1 MESKGTESKFME
13 SKNIA
18 IAGEITP
25 SKTII
30 PVMERLREL
39 EKDDN
44 LSFKLNKIIGLYHG
58 ESSKAFLEPYCDE
71 VYSIGEGRRGKK
83 NSTGKLAL
91 LISKDILKS
100 YNALKGK
107 DIDLLITAG
116 NAGDVRKAIVA
127 ANILRIPV
135 LHIEQDIYNPIEVIS
150 QANLVTVPSED
161 YKKYLEKN
169 YQLKNVVNINGYP
182 MAKYVDNQ
190 IKEGSL
196 IDKDEIY
203 GEYGMKEFVLL
214 VLGGDLREE
223 DIEPL
228 IRAVEELNLK
238 ALIAPY
244 RFDRNMV
251 QELVLSPNIKILPQY
266 VDLLSFM
273 NAASHL
279 IYAAGMGMT
288 IEAGVFNIPSLKIEG
303 FHKTHGS
310 VDLAK
315 ELNIPIVK
323 IDEIPKAFENL
334 PDQKESDLVKNSEI
348 AIEKLVDLIND
359 FDEKTLKRSGFKSTK
374 EIWNSRKEFR

>member
-1 MESKGTESKFME
+1 MK

-30 PVMERLREL
+30 PIIERLRQL
-39 EKDDN
+39 EKEDKLN
-44 LSFKLNKIIGLYHG
+44 FKINKIIGLYHG
-58 ESSKAFLEPYCDE
+58 ESSKAFLEPYSDE
-71 VYSIGEGRRGKK
+71 LFSIGEGRRGKK
-83 NSTGKLAL
+83 NSKGKLAY

-100 YNALKGK
+100 FNALKGK
-107 DIDLLITAG
+107 NIDLLITAG

-127 ANILRIPV
+127 ANLLNISV

-150 QANLVTVPSED
+150 QANLVTVPSEE
-161 YKKYLEKN
+161 YKEYLESN
-169 YQLKNVVNINGYP
+169 YQLNNVVNINGYP
-182 MAKYVDNQ
+182 MAKYVDSY
-190 IKEGSL
+190 IKGDNL

-203 GEYGMKEFVLL
+203 GEYGMKEFVLV
-214 VLGGDLREE
+214 VLGGDLKDE

-228 IRAVEELNLK
+228 IRSIEELNLK
-238 ALIAPY
+238 ALVAPY

-251 QELVLSPNIKILPQY
+251 KSLVLSPNIKVLPQY

-315 ELNIPIVK
+315 ALDIPIVS

-334 PDQKESDLVKNSEI
+334 HEHNESSLVKDSEVS
-348 AIEKLVDLIND
+348 IEKLVDLINN
-359 FDEKTLKRSGFKSTK
+359 FDKKELNRSGFKSTK
-374 EIWNSRKEFR
+374 KIWNSRKVYR

>member
-1 MESKGTESKFME
+1 ME

-30 PVMERLREL
+30 PIIEKLKEREGEDKL
-39 EKDDN
+39 N
-44 LSFKLNKIIGLYHG
+44 FKLNKIIGLYHG
-58 ESSKAFLEPYCDE
+58 ESSKSFLEPYCDE
-71 VYSIGEGRRGKK
+71 LYSIGEGRRGKR
-83 NSTGKLAL
+83 NSTGKLAY

-107 DIDLLITAG
+107 KIDLLITAG
-116 NAGDVRKAIVA
+116 NAGDVRKSIVA
-127 ANILRIPV
+127 ANILKIPV
-135 LHIEQDIYNPIEVIS
+135 IHIEQDIYNPIEVIS
-150 QANLVTVPSED
+150 QANMVTVPSEM
-161 YKKYLEKN
+161 YKEYLEKN
-169 YQLKNVVNINGYP
+169 YRLRNVANINGYP
-182 MAKYVDNQ
+182 MAKYVDNY
-190 IKEGSL
+190 IKGDNL

-203 GEYGMKEFVLL
+203 GEYGMKEFVLV
-214 VLGGDLREE
+214 VLGGDLKDDE
-223 DIEPL
+223 IEPL

-238 ALIAPY
+238 VLIAPY

-251 QELVLSPNIKILPQY
+251 QELILSPNIKVLPQY

-303 FHKTHGS
+303 FHKIHGS
-310 VDLAK
+310 VDLAN

-334 PDQKESDLVKNSEI
+334 PEQKESELVKNSEI
-348 AIEKLVDLIND
+348 AIEKVVDLIND
-359 FDEKTLKRSGFKSTK
+359 FDEKSLKRSGFKSTK
-374 EIWNSRKEFR
+374 KIWDSRKVYR

>member
-1 MESKGTESKFME
+1 MKSKGTEPKIAE

-30 PVMERLREL
+30 PVIERLREL
-39 EKDDN
+39 ENEDK

-58 ESSKAFLEPYCDE
+58 ESSRTFLEPYCDE
-71 VYSIGEGRRGKK
+71 VHSIGEGRRGKK

-107 DIDLLITAG
+107 NIDLLITAG

-150 QANLVTVPSED
+150 QANLVTVPSND
-161 YKKYLEKN
+161 YKEYLEKN

-203 GEYGMKEFVLL
+203 GEYGMKEFVLV

-228 IRAVEELNLK
+228 IRSVEELNLK

-251 QELVLSPNIKILPQY
+251 QDLVLSPNIKILPQY

-334 PDQKESDLVKNSEI
+334 PEQKESDLVKNSEI
-348 AIEKLVDLIND
+348 AIEKLVDLINE
-359 FDEKTLKRSGFKSTK
+359 FDEKNLKRSGFKSTK

>member
-1 MESKGTESKFME
+1 ME

-30 PVMERLREL
+30 PIIEKLREYESQSKL
-39 EKDDN
+39 K
-44 LSFKLNKIIGLYHG
+44 FKIDKIIGLYHG
-58 ESSKAFLEPYCDE
+58 ESSKSFLEPYCDE

-83 NSTGKLAL
+83 NSKGKLAY

-100 YNALKGK
+100 FNALKGK
-107 DIDLLITAG
+107 NIDLLITAG

-127 ANILRIPV
+127 ANMLRIPV
-135 LHIEQDIYNPIEVIS
+135 LHIEQDIYNPIESIS
-150 QANLVTVPSED
+150 QANLVTVPSES
-161 YKKYLEKN
+161 YKEYLEKN
-169 YQLKNVVNINGYP
+169 YGLNNVVNIEGYP
-182 MAKYVDNQ
+182 MAKYVDNH
-190 IKEGSL
+190 IKGDNL

-203 GEYGMKEFVLL
+203 GEYGMKEFVLV
-214 VLGGDLREE
+214 VLGGDLRDE
-223 DIEPL
+223 DIEPM

-251 QELVLSPNIKILPQY
+251 QSLVLSPNIKVLPQY

-315 ELNIPIVK
+315 SLNIPIVK
-323 IDEIPKAFENL
+323 IEEIPQAFENL
-334 PDQKESDLVKNSEI
+334 PEQKESDLVKNSEV
-348 AIEKLVDLIND
+348 AIEKVADLINE
-359 FDEKTLKRSGFKSTK
+359 FDAKDLSRSGFKSTK
-374 EIWNSRKEFR
+374 KIWDSRKVYR

>member
-1 MESKGTESKFME
+1 MKSKVTESKFAK

-30 PVMERLREL
+30 PVIERLREL
-39 EKDDN
+39 ETEDK
-44 LSFKLNKIIGLYHG
+44 LSFKLNKIIGLFHG
-58 ESSKAFLEPYCDE
+58 ESSKAFLEPHCDE

-83 NSTGKLAL
+83 NSTGKLAY

-107 DIDLLITAG
+107 NVDLLITAG

-150 QANLVTVPSED
+150 QANLVTVPSKD
-161 YKKYLEKN
+161 YKEYLEKN

-203 GEYGMKEFVLL
+203 GEYGMKEFVLV

-228 IRAVEELNLK
+228 IRSVEELNLK

-251 QELVLSPNIKILPQY
+251 QDLVLSPNIKILPQY

-334 PDQKESDLVKNSEI
+334 PDQKESDLLKNSEI

>member
-1 MESKGTESKFME
+1 MIME

-30 PVMERLREL
+30 PIIEKLREYENEGKL
-39 EKDDN
+39 N
-44 LSFKLNKIIGLYHG
+44 FKINKIIGLYHG
-58 ESSKAFLEPYCDE
+58 ESSRDFLEPYCDE
-71 VYSIGEGRRGKK
+71 VHSIGEGRRGEKK
-83 NSTGKLAL
+83 SNAKLAM

-100 YNALKGK
+100 FNALKGK
-107 DIDLLITAG
+107 GIDLLITAG
-116 NAGDVRKAIVA
+116 NAGDVRKSIA
-127 ANILRIPV
+127 AGSTLRIPII
-135 LHIEQDIYNPIEVIS
+135 HIEQDIYNPIESIS
-150 QANLVTVPSED
+150 QANLVTVPSEE
-161 YKKYLEKN
+161 YKEYLEKN
-169 YQLKNVVNINGYP
+169 YGLKNVVNIQGYP
-182 MAKYVDNQ
+182 MAKYVDNY
-190 IKEGSL
+190 ISDEKNL

-203 GEYGMKEFVLL
+203 GEYGMKEFVLV
-214 VLGGDLREE
+214 VLGGDLRDE

-228 IRAVEELNLK
+228 IRSIEELNLK

-251 QELVLSPNIKILPQY
+251 QELILSPNIKVLPQY

-279 IYAAGMGMT
+279 IFAAGMGMT

-315 ELNIPIVK
+315 SLDIPIVK
-323 IDEIPKAFENL
+323 IDEIPEAFENL
-334 PDQKESDLVKNSEI
+334 HEHKSSDLVKNSEV
-348 AIEKLVDLIND
+348 AIEKVVDLIND
-359 FDEKTLKRSGFKSTK
+359 FDEKSYKRGGFKSTK
-374 EIWNSRKEFR
+374 KIWNSRKAFR

>member
-1 MESKGTESKFME
+1 ME

-30 PVMERLREL
+30 PIIEKLREY
-39 EKDDN
+39 EKEDKLN
-44 LSFKLNKIIGLYHG
+44 FKINKIIGLYHG
-58 ESSKAFLEPYCDE
+58 ESSKSFLEPYCDE
-71 VYSIGEGRRGKK
+71 LYSIGEGRRGAK
-83 NSTGKLAL
+83 NSTGKLAY

-107 DIDLLITAG
+107 KIDLLITAG
-116 NAGDVRKAIVA
+116 NAGDVRKSIVA
-127 ANILRIPV
+127 ANILKIPI

-150 QANLVTVPSED
+150 QANLVTVPSQE
-161 YKKYLEKN
+161 YKEYLEKN
-169 YQLKNVVNINGYP
+169 YKLKNVVNINGYP
-182 MAKYVDNQ
+182 MAKYVDNY
-190 IKEGSL
+190 IKADNL

-203 GEYGMKEFVLL
+203 GEYGMKDFVLV
-214 VLGGDLREE
+214 VLGGDLKDE

-228 IRAVEELNLK
+228 IRSIEELNLK

-251 QELVLSPNIKILPQY
+251 QELVLSPNIKVLPQY

-310 VDLAK
+310 VDLAR

-323 IDEIPKAFENL
+323 IEEIPEAFEKLDAHEEN
-334 PDQKESDLVKNSEI
+334 DLVKNSEA
-348 AIEKLVDLIND
+348 AIEKAVDLINE
-359 FDEKTLKRSGFKSTK
+359 FDKKTLKRSGFKSTK
-374 EIWNSRKEFR
+374 EIWNSRKAFR

>member
-1 MESKGTESKFME
+1 MK

-30 PVMERLREL
+30 PIIEKLREL
-39 EKDDN
+39 DKEDKLN
-44 LSFKLNKIIGLYHG
+44 FKINKIIALYHG
-58 ESSKAFLEPYCDE
+58 ESSKAFLEPYSDE

-83 NSTGKLAL
+83 NSKGKLAY

-100 YNALKGK
+100 FNALKGK
-107 DIDLLITAG
+107 GIDLLITAG

-127 ANILRIPV
+127 ANLLKIPV

-150 QANLVTVPSED
+150 QANLVTVPSEE
-161 YKKYLEKN
+161 YKEYLEKN
-169 YQLKNVVNINGYP
+169 YQLNNVVNINGYP
-182 MAKYVDNQ
+182 MAKYVDNY
-190 IKEGSL
+190 IKGDNL

-203 GEYGMKEFVLL
+203 GEYGMKEFVLV
-214 VLGGDLREE
+214 VLGGDLKDE

-228 IRAVEELNLK
+228 IRSIEELNLK

-251 QELVLSPNIKILPQY
+251 QSLVLSPNIKILPQY
-266 VDLLSFM
+266 VDMLSFM

-315 ELNIPIVK
+315 SLDIPIVS
-323 IDEIPKAFENL
+323 IDEIPSAFENL
-334 PDQKESDLVKNSEI
+334 HEHKDSNLVKNSEVSI
-348 AIEKLVDLIND
+348 DKLVELINN
-359 FDEKTLKRSGFKSTK
+359 FDKKEFNRSGFKSTRK
-374 EIWNSRKEFR
+374 IWDSRKVYR

>member
-1 MESKGTESKFME
+1 MK

-30 PVMERLREL
+30 PIIEKLKEREA
-39 EKDDN
+39 EGK
-44 LSFKLNKIIGLYHG
+44 LSFKINKIIGLYHG
-58 ESSKAFLEPYCDE
+58 ESSRDFLEPYCSE
-71 VYSIGEGRRGKK
+71 TYSIGEGRRGKK
-83 NSTGKLAL
+83 NSLGKLAY

-100 YNALKGK
+100 FNALKGK

-127 ANILRIPV
+127 ANILKIPV

-150 QANLVTVPSED
+150 QANLVTVPSNG
-161 YKKYLEKN
+161 YKEYLEKN
-169 YQLKNVVNINGYP
+169 YNLTNVVNIEGYP
-182 MAKYVDNQ
+182 MAKYVDNY
-190 IKEGSL
+190 IKQDNL

-203 GEYGMKEFVLL
+203 GEYGMKEFVLV
-214 VLGGDLREE
+214 VLGGDLKDD

-228 IRAVEELNLK
+228 IRSVEELNLK

-244 RFDRNMV
+244 RFDRDMV
-251 QELVLSPNIKILPQY
+251 NELVLSPNIKVLPQY

-273 NAASHL
+273 NPASHL

-323 IDEIPKAFENL
+323 IDEIPEAFENL
-334 PDQKESDLVKNSEI
+334 PDQKESDLVKDSEI
-348 AIEKLVDLIND
+348 AIERLVDLIND
-359 FDEKTLKRSGFKSTK
+359 FDEKSLKRSGFKSTK
-374 EIWNSRKEFR
+374 QIWNSRKVYR

>member
-1 MESKGTESKFME
+1 MGSELE

-30 PVMERLREL
+30 PIIEKLREYENDSKL
-39 EKDDN
+39 N
-44 LSFKLNKIIGLYHG
+44 FKINKIIGLYHG
-58 ESSKAFLEPYCDE
+58 ESSKSFLEPYCDS

-83 NSTGKLAL
+83 NSKGKLAY

-100 YNALKGK
+100 LNALKGK
-107 DIDLLITAG
+107 GIDLLITAG

-127 ANILRIPV
+127 ANMLRIPV
-135 LHIEQDIYNPIEVIS
+135 LHIEQDIYNPIESIS

-161 YKKYLEKN
+161 YKEYLEKN
-169 YQLKNVVNINGYP
+169 YGLNNVVNIEGYP
-182 MAKYVDNQ
+182 MAKYVDNH
-190 IKEGSL
+190 IKGGNL

-203 GEYGMKEFVLL
+203 GEYGMKEFVL
-214 VLGGDLREE
+214 VVFGGDLKDE
-223 DIEPL
+223 DIEPM
-228 IRAVEELNLK
+228 IRAIEELNLK

-251 QELVLSPNIKILPQY
+251 QDLVLSPNIKVLPQY

-315 ELNIPIVK
+315 SLNIPIVK
-323 IDEIPKAFENL
+323 IEDIPKAFENL
-334 PDQKESDLVKNSEI
+334 PEQKESDLVKNSEV
-348 AIEKLVDLIND
+348 AIEKVVDLINE
-359 FDEKTLKRSGFKSTK
+359 FDAKDLSRSGFKSTK
-374 EIWNSRKEFR
+374 KIWDSRKVYR

>member
-1 MESKGTESKFME
+1 MEP
-13 SKNIA
+13 KNIA

-30 PVMERLREL
+30 PIIEKLREY
-39 EKDDN
+39 EKEDK

-58 ESSKAFLEPYCDE
+58 ESSKAFLEPYRDE
-71 VYSIGEGRRGKK
+71 LYSIGEGRRGKK
-83 NSTGKLAL
+83 NSTGKLAY

-107 DIDLLITAG
+107 KIDLLITAG
-116 NAGDVRKAIVA
+116 NAGDVRKSIVA
-127 ANILRIPV
+127 ANILKIPV

-150 QANLVTVPSED
+150 QANLVTVPSDE
-161 YKKYLEKN
+161 YKEYLEKT
-169 YQLKNVVNINGYP
+169 YKLKNVVNIDGYP
-182 MAKYVDNQ
+182 MAKYVDNY
-190 IKEGSL
+190 IKGDNL

-203 GEYGMKEFVLL
+203 GEYGMKEYVLV
-214 VLGGDLREE
+214 VLGGDLKDD

-251 QELVLSPNIKILPQY
+251 QELVLSPNIKVLPQY

-323 IDEIPKAFENL
+323 IEEIPEAFENL
-334 PDQKESDLVKNSEI
+334 PEQKESNLVKMSEG
-348 AIEKLVDLIND
+348 AIEKAADLIND
-359 FDEKTLKRSGFKSTK
+359 FDGKSLKRSGFKSTK
-374 EIWNSRKEFR
+374 KIWNSRKAFR

>member
-1 MESKGTESKFME
+1 M
-13 SKNIA
+13 A
-18 IAGEITP
+18 
-25 SKTII
+25 
-30 PVMERLREL
+30 
-39 EKDDN
+39 
-44 LSFKLNKIIGLYHG
+44 Y
-58 ESSKAFLEPYCDE
+58 
-71 VYSIGEGRRGKK
+71 
-83 NSTGKLAL
+83 

-100 YNALKGK
+100 FNALKGK
-107 DIDLLITAG
+107 DISLLITAG

-127 ANILRIPV
+127 ANILQIPV

-150 QANLVTVPSED
+150 QANLVTVPSKGYEE
-161 YKKYLEKN
+161 YLEKN
-169 YQLKNVVNINGYP
+169 YKLNKVVNINGYP
-182 MAKYVDNQ
+182 MAKYVDDY
-190 IKEGSL
+190 IKENNL

-203 GEYGMKEFVLL
+203 GEYGMKEFVLV
-214 VLGGDLREE
+214 VLGGDLKDD

-251 QELVLSPNIKILPQY
+251 KELVLSPNIKVLPQY
-266 VDLLSFM
+266 VDMLSFM

-323 IDEIPKAFENL
+323 IEEIPEAFENL
-334 PDQKESDLVKNSEI
+334 PDQKESDLVQDSEI

-359 FDEKTLKRSGFKSTK
+359 FDEKSLKRSGFKSTK
-374 EIWNSRKEFR
+374 QIWNSRKVYR

>member
-1 MESKGTESKFME
+1 MKSKVTESKIAE

-30 PVMERLREL
+30 PVIERLKEL
-39 EKDDN
+39 EKEER

-83 NSTGKLAL
+83 NSTGKLAF

-107 DIDLLITAG
+107 EIDLLITAG

-150 QANLVTVPSED
+150 QANLVTVPSKD
-161 YKKYLEKN
+161 YKEYLEKN

-203 GEYGMKEFVLL
+203 GEYGMKEFVLV

-223 DIEPL
+223 DVEPL
-228 IRAVEELNLK
+228 IRSVEELNLK

-323 IDEIPKAFENL
+323 IDEIPNAFENL

-348 AIEKLVDLIND
+348 GIEKLVDLIND

>member
-1 MESKGTESKFME
+1 MK
-13 SKNIA
+13 SKNLA

-30 PVMERLREL
+30 PIIEKLREQEREGKL
-39 EKDDN
+39 K
-44 LSFKLNKIIGLYHG
+44 FKIDKIIGLYHG
-58 ESSKAFLEPYCDE
+58 ESSRDLLEPYCDE
-71 VYSIGEGRRGKK
+71 TYSIGEGRRGKK
-83 NSTGKLAL
+83 NSRGKLAY

-100 YNALKGK
+100 FNALKGK

-116 NAGDVRKAIVA
+116 NAGDVRKAILA
-127 ANILRIPV
+127 ANILNIPV

-150 QANLVTVPSED
+150 QANLITVPSEE
-161 YKKYLEKN
+161 YKEYLEKSYN
-169 YQLKNVVNINGYP
+169 LKNVVNIQGYP
-182 MAKYVDNQ
+182 MAKYVHNY
-190 IKEGSL
+190 IKDESNL

-203 GEYGMKEFVLL
+203 GEYGMKEFVLI
-214 VLGGDLREE
+214 VLGGDLKDD

-228 IRAVEELNLK
+228 IRSVEELNLK

-251 QELVLSPNIKILPQY
+251 QDLILSPNIKVLPQY

-323 IDEIPKAFENL
+323 IEEIPEAFENL
-334 PDQKESDLVKNSEI
+334 PEQKESDLVKDSEI
-348 AIEKLVDLIND
+348 AIERLVDLIND
-359 FDEKTLKRSGFKSTK
+359 FDEKSLKRSGFNSTK
-374 EIWNSRKEFR
+374 QIWNSRKVYR

>member
-1 MESKGTESKFME
+1 ME

-30 PVMERLREL
+30 PIIEKLREY
-39 EKDDN
+39 EKEDKLN
-44 LSFKLNKIIGLYHG
+44 FKLNKIIGLYHG
-58 ESSKAFLEPYCDE
+58 ESSRSFLEPYCDDL
-71 VYSIGEGRRGKK
+71 YSIGEGRRGAK
-83 NSTGKLAL
+83 NSTTKLAY

-100 YNALKGK
+100 YNALRGK

-116 NAGDVRKAIVA
+116 NAGDVRKSIVA
-127 ANILRIPV
+127 ANILKIPV

-150 QANLVTVPSED
+150 QANLVTVPSQD
-161 YKKYLEKN
+161 YKEYLEKN
-169 YQLKNVVNINGYP
+169 YKLKNVVNISGYP
-182 MAKYVDNQ
+182 MAKYVDNH
-190 IKEGSL
+190 IKDENL

-203 GEYGMKEFVLL
+203 GEYGMKEFVLV
-214 VLGGDLREE
+214 VLGGDLKDD

-228 IRAVEELNLK
+228 IRSIEELNLK

-251 QELVLSPNIKILPQY
+251 QELVLSPNIKVLPQY

-310 VDLAK
+310 VDLAR
-315 ELNIPIVK
+315 EINIPIVR
-323 IDEIPKAFENL
+323 IDEIPDAFEKLEVHEGN
-334 PDQKESDLVKNSEI
+334 DLIKNSEV
-348 AIEKLVDLIND
+348 AIEKAVDLIND
-359 FDEKTLKRSGFKSTK
+359 FDEKSLKRSGFKSTK
-374 EIWNSRKEFR
+374 RIWNSRKAFR

>member
-1 MESKGTESKFME
+1 MK

-30 PVMERLREL
+30 PIIEKLREM
-39 EKDDN
+39 EKDGK
-44 LSFKLNKIIGLYHG
+44 LSFKINKIIGLYHG
-58 ESSKAFLEPYCDE
+58 ESSRDFLEPYCDE
-71 VYSIGEGRRGKK
+71 TYSIGEGRRGKK
-83 NSTGKLAL
+83 NSAGKLAY

-100 YNALKGK
+100 FNALKGK
-107 DIDLLITAG
+107 GIDLLITAG

-127 ANILRIPV
+127 ANILSIPV

-150 QANLVTVPSED
+150 QANLVTVPSIE
-161 YKKYLEKN
+161 YKEYLEKN
-169 YQLKNVVNINGYP
+169 YGLKNVVNIDGYP
-182 MAKYVDNQ
+182 MAKYVDNY
-190 IKEGSL
+190 IKQDNL

-203 GEYGMKEFVLL
+203 GEYGMGEYGMKEFVLV
-214 VLGGDLREE
+214 VLGGDLKDD

-228 IRAVEELNLK
+228 IRSVEELNLK

-244 RFDRNMV
+244 RFDRDMV
-251 QELVLSPNIKILPQY
+251 KELVLSPSIKVLPQY

-310 VDLAK
+310 VDLAR

-323 IDEIPKAFENL
+323 IDEIPEAFENL
-334 PDQKESDLVKNSEI
+334 PDQKESDLVKDSEI
-348 AIEKLVDLIND
+348 AIERLVDLIND
-359 FDEKTLKRSGFKSTK
+359 FDEKSLKRSGFKSTR
-374 EIWNSRKEFR
+374 I